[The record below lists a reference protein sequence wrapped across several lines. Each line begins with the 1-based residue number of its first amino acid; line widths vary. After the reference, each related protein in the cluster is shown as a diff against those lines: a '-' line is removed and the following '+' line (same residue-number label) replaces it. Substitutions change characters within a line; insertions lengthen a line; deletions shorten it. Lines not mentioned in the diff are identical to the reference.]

1 MNIETVEQKPLVI
14 DVDGVRTIDFEVVE
28 EKYGSELVEKLE
40 HLVDFYNEKGREW
53 RLEIIEE
60 NKHFVEL
67 ALSSRASV
75 DIYEILLSQKIIS
88 SESHIGYLQCEKA
101 LELMNSFKK

>member
-1 MNIETVEQKPLVI
+1 MNTETESKPLVI
-14 DVDGVRTIDFEVVE
+14 DVDGVRTIDFEEVE
-28 EKYGSELVEKLE
+28 KQFGSELVKKLQ
-40 HLVDFYNEKGREW
+40 HLVSFYNEKGWEW

-88 SESHIGYLQCEKA
+88 SESHVGYLQCKKA